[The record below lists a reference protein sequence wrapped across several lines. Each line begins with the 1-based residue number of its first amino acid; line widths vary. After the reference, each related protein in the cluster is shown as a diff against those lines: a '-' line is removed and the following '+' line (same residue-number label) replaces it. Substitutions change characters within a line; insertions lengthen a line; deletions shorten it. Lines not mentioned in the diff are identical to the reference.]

1 MNNEHDYTTHAYKW
15 LCYTKHENFYDDV
28 YEFLC
33 PPSDPLLNGVRIR
46 QSAGR
51 PGLNQCV
58 RIERRTKKYVANAN
72 ANVNRALSNLIGAA
86 L

>member
-33 PPSDPLLNGVRIR
+33 PPSDPSLNGVRIR
-46 QSAGR
+46 QSSIGWSSGG
-51 PGLNQCV
+51 P
-58 RIERRTKKYVANAN
+58 I
-72 ANVNRALSNLIGAA
+72 NVLESIDEQKNMLRMPTRM
-86 L
+86 